1 MLCQFTFQNFKSYK
15 NETTLDYQAA
25 VLPEFKNTLIT
36 ETSAPDLLPVNVVYG
51 PNGGGKSN
59 LLQALACVISTVVK
73 PVNELG
79 KNRQGFILQ
88 QKIDAVPFLFDE
100 ISKNEPIEFRIF
112 FRIEKNEYCYY
123 LALKNDEV
131 ISESLY
137 RKAVTGKKTAM
148 IFEREADSISLGY
161 TINKK
166 SLNTSINPKMPYLSF
181 LAINYDIPVISE
193 VITWFESCIIR
204 SYANPV
210 VEHQILLAKDAPYKE
225 QFIRAL
231 NDMDI
236 DITGYR
242 YDEDTKQLFMQ
253 RTLSSHE
260 YELPFSQESDGTKK
274 LIAALPVILL
284 ALREGR
290 MVIIDELDAKLHP
303 KLLRY
308 VIFLFKNK
316 EINKYGAQLLFTS
329 HDMYTLKNT
338 IFRRDEIWFAAVND
352 TATTE
357 IYVMHGETA
366 AAAMYARRL
375 VKEEKAG
382 EDLQPTI
389 DKMNEMID
397 DYDRKSKPLF
407 CAQAGLVDEIVDLP
421 MMRNYLVAF
430 TDSCYQNPESI
441 CPFHQMLLPRTIK
454 DYDSLKK

>member
-36 ETSAPDLLPVNVVYG
+36 ETSASDLLPVNVVYG

-59 LLQALACVISTVVK
+59 LLQALACVISTIVK

-181 LAINYDIPVISE
+181 PAINYDIPVISE

-253 RTLSSHE
+253 RTLSSQE

-308 VIFLFKNK
+308 VISLFKNK

-338 IFRRDEIWFAAVND
+338 IFRRDEIWFAAEN
-352 TATTE
+352 ASHESE
-357 IYVMHGETA
+357 IYSLHEIRGEDNDRVKNTA
-366 AAAMYARRL
+366 AY
-375 VKEEKAG
+375 
-382 EDLQPTI
+382 
-389 DKMNEMID
+389 DK
-397 DYDRKSKPLF
+397 
-407 CAQAGLVDEIVDLP
+407 Q
-421 MMRNYLVAF
+421 YLEGRYGA
-430 TDSCYQNPESI
+430 DPYISN
-441 CPFHQMLLPRTIK
+441 MLGGNFA
-454 DYDSLKK
+454 

>member
-36 ETSAPDLLPVNVVYG
+36 ETSASDLLPVNVVYG

-88 QKIDAVPFLFDE
+88 QKIDAVPFLFDK
-100 ISKNEPIEFRIF
+100 ISKNEPTEFRIF

-137 RKAVTGKKTAM
+137 RKAVTGKKTAI

-210 VEHQILLAKDAPYKE
+210 VEHQILLSNDALYKE

-253 RTLSSHE
+253 RTLSSQE

-308 VIFLFKNK
+308 VISLFKNK

-329 HDMYTLKNT
+329 HDMCTLKNT
-338 IFRRDEIWFAAVND
+338 IFRRDEIWFAAEN
-352 TATTE
+352 APHESE
-357 IYVMHGETA
+357 IYSLHEIRGEDNDRIKNTA
-366 AAAMYARRL
+366 AY
-375 VKEEKAG
+375 
-382 EDLQPTI
+382 
-389 DKMNEMID
+389 DK
-397 DYDRKSKPLF
+397 
-407 CAQAGLVDEIVDLP
+407 Q
-421 MMRNYLVAF
+421 YLEGRYGA
-430 TDSCYQNPESI
+430 DPYLSN
-441 CPFHQMLLPRTIK
+441 MLGG
-454 DYDSLKK
+454 DFA

>member
-88 QKIDAVPFLFDE
+88 QKIDAVPFLFDK
-100 ISKNEPIEFRIF
+100 ISKNEPTEFRIF

-123 LALKNDEV
+123 LSLKNDEV

-253 RTLSSHE
+253 RTLSSQE

-308 VIFLFKNK
+308 VISLFKNK

-329 HDMYTLKNT
+329 HDMCTLKNT
-338 IFRRDEIWFAAVND
+338 IFRRDEIWFAAEN
-352 TATTE
+352 ASHESE
-357 IYVMHGETA
+357 IYSLHEIRGEDNDRVKNTA
-366 AAAMYARRL
+366 AY
-375 VKEEKAG
+375 
-382 EDLQPTI
+382 
-389 DKMNEMID
+389 DK
-397 DYDRKSKPLF
+397 
-407 CAQAGLVDEIVDLP
+407 Q
-421 MMRNYLVAF
+421 YLEGRYGA
-430 TDSCYQNPESI
+430 DPYLSN
-441 CPFHQMLLPRTIK
+441 MLGG
-454 DYDSLKK
+454 DFA

>member
-1 MLCQFTFQNFKSYK
+1 MRLIRCFSFGKVSNSRGHTIGERRLPIMLCQFTFQNFKSYK

-36 ETSAPDLLPVNVVYG
+36 ETSASDLLPVNVVYG

-59 LLQALACVISTVVK
+59 LLQALACVISTIVK

-253 RTLSSHE
+253 RTLSSQE

-308 VIFLFKNK
+308 VISLFKNK

-338 IFRRDEIWFAAVND
+338 IFRRDEIWFAAEN
-352 TATTE
+352 ASHESE
-357 IYVMHGETA
+357 IYSLHEIRGEDNDRVKNTA
-366 AAAMYARRL
+366 AY
-375 VKEEKAG
+375 
-382 EDLQPTI
+382 
-389 DKMNEMID
+389 DK
-397 DYDRKSKPLF
+397 
-407 CAQAGLVDEIVDLP
+407 Q
-421 MMRNYLVAF
+421 YLEGRYGA
-430 TDSCYQNPESI
+430 DPYLSN
-441 CPFHQMLLPRTIK
+441 MLGG
-454 DYDSLKK
+454 DFA

>member
-36 ETSAPDLLPVNVVYG
+36 ETSASDLLPVNVVYG

-59 LLQALACVISTVVK
+59 LLQALACVISTIVK

-88 QKIDAVPFLFDE
+88 QKIDAVPFLFDK
-100 ISKNEPIEFRIF
+100 ISKNEPTEFRIF

-181 LAINYDIPVISE
+181 LSINYDIPVISE

-253 RTLSSHE
+253 RTLSSQE

-308 VIFLFKNK
+308 VISLFKNK

-329 HDMYTLKNT
+329 HDMCTLKNT
-338 IFRRDEIWFAAVND
+338 IFRRDEIWFAAEN
-352 TATTE
+352 ASYESE
-357 IYVMHGETA
+357 IYSLHEIRGEDNDRVKNTA
-366 AAAMYARRL
+366 AY
-375 VKEEKAG
+375 
-382 EDLQPTI
+382 
-389 DKMNEMID
+389 DK
-397 DYDRKSKPLF
+397 
-407 CAQAGLVDEIVDLP
+407 Q
-421 MMRNYLVAF
+421 YLEGRYGA
-430 TDSCYQNPESI
+430 DPYLSN
-441 CPFHQMLLPRTIK
+441 MLGG
-454 DYDSLKK
+454 DFA